1 MVHDLQ
7 AESQTIVLKAIAGEI
22 DMQGRRLGGMQNSVL
37 LLASRADGKYTV
49 NTRDRMLVARNGVVF
64 IQAWLDLQLERE
76 GSQEVRRWLEAK
88 KTKVERQLT
97 KLDRQIKSEE
107 RRSQR
112 A

>member
-1 MVHDLQ
+1 MIEGGSNEVPPTD
-7 AESQTIVLKAIAGEI
+7 SKDVTIFKSI
-22 DMQGRRLGGMQNSVL
+22 RRV
-37 LLASRADGKYTV
+37 SRADGKYTV

-76 GSQEVRRWLEAK
+76 GSQEGRRWLEAK

>member
-1 MVHDLQ
+1 MREGGSNEVPPTD
-7 AESQTIVLKAIAGEI
+7 SKDVTIFQSI
-22 DMQGRRLGGMQNSVL
+22 RRV
-37 LLASRADGKYTV
+37 SRADGKYTV